1 MGNFGDNFSD
11 NFRDSFVDIF
21 GTYTKNRFHTA
32 QRCVF
37 PVSFP
42 VDLLLWQSHKGSTG
56 KETGK
61 THLCATLQI
70 VSQHLS
76 SVCTVEPLRFYRP
89 EMSTKI
95 AKTSSVDFYVMYSSN

>member
-1 MGNFGDNFSD
+1 MDYVFQTCYKVENDKKSVPSNIIDKPLVFSPLHRGA
-11 NFRDSFVDIF
+11 F
-21 GTYTKNRFHTA
+21 
-32 QRCVF
+32 F

-61 THLCATLQI
+61 THLCATLQR

-95 AKTSSVDFYVMYSSN
+95 AKTSR